1 MTPTLQQRC
10 LRVLAGGPAHSGEVA
25 AILGEEPRKVSAT
38 LKKLLNQGKIV
49 RSDERVAREQMPS
62 VWMYSVRHK
71 QWRHWTTRDI
81 ETLRTMEGQRP
92 EVIARALGR
101 TAPSVRN
108 QANRIGVKLP
118 GRTLKV
124 WPPET
129 RFAAEM
135 MRHRGT
141 SEREI
146 ARALGV
152 PRSTINSWLAGRR

>member
-1 MTPTLQQRC
+1 M
-10 LRVLAGGPAHSGEVA
+10 
-25 AILGEEPRKVSAT
+25 GEEPRKVSAT

-49 RSDERVAREQMPS
+49 RSNERVAREQMPS

-81 ETLRTMEGQRP
+81 EALRAMEGQRP

-101 TAPSVRN
+101 TVPSVRN

-118 GRTLKV
+118 GRTLKL

-129 RFAAEM
+129 RLAAM
-135 MRHRGT
+135 SLRLTGT

-146 ARALGV
+146 ARVLGV
-152 PRSTINSWLAGRR
+152 PRPTINSWLAGRR